1 MISREPNQS
10 CDKIAPLL
18 VFYLCDELE
27 PSERNAVES
36 HLSKC
41 TDCAEMAS
49 QERNFQEF
57 ITSTAPQEHELDSTH
72 VLLSQ
77 CRSELAE
84 KLDDLAVPRVKDKAL
99 SFVWMRRWM
108 AMRPVWSGA
117 FLVIFGL
124 LLGAQST
131 QWFAGR
137 SELASTDQAMNVRP
151 QKGYTEDQLS
161 KIVVAAINFA
171 PSPNAGPQNLRLR
184 MSAEEPVELTGS
196 MDDSDVRQ
204 VVTYVV
210 KNGERFEP
218 GVRLDCLDALK
229 SHAQDLQ
236 VRGALMAAAR
246 KDSNPAVRLK
256 ALDALR
262 DSTNDRA
269 VRETLLQ
276 ALQQDGNPGVRVEAI
291 NLLVRSLEIM
301 PTADIPDLSQGATA
315 MARSNGI
322 VPASAHD
329 AGYDDSTAS
338 VIRALENLQ
347 HSDPNRYV
355 RLRSA
360 SALRQINARN
370 EQ

>member
-1 MISREPNQS
+1 MSGPQQNQS
-10 CDKIAPLL
+10 CTEIAPLL
-18 VFYLCDELE
+18 FFYLCEELD
-27 PSERNAVES
+27 PAERSAVES

-41 TDCAEMAS
+41 PDCTQLAL
-49 QERNFQEF
+49 QERGFQEF
-57 ITSTAPQEHELDSTH
+57 IASTNPHEQGLDSTH
-72 VLLSQ
+72 ILLSQ

-84 KLDDLAVPRVKDKAL
+84 KLDDLALPRVKEKAL
-99 SFVWMRRWM
+99 TFVWMRRWM

-117 FLVIFGL
+117 FLVILGL
-124 LLGAQST
+124 LLGVQST

-137 SELASTDQAMNVRP
+137 RDLPADQALNVRP
-151 QKGYTEDQLS
+151 QTRFTDDQLS
-161 KIVVAAINFA
+161 KMAVAGINFS
-171 PSPNAGPQNLRLR
+171 PSPNAGPQNLRVR

-204 VVTYVV
+204 VLTYVV

-229 SHAQDLQ
+229 SHVQDLE
-236 VRGALMAAAR
+236 VRSALMAAAR

-269 VRETLLQ
+269 VRETLLK
-276 ALQQDGNPGVRVEAI
+276 ALQQDGNPGVRVEAV
-291 NLLVRSLEIM
+291 NLLVRSLEIA
-301 PTADIPDLSQGATA
+301 PTADIPDLPQGGTA
-315 MARSNGI
+315 MAHNGI
-322 VPASAHD
+322 VPASTHNAD
-329 AGYDDSTAS
+329 YDDSTAS
-338 VIRALENLQ
+338 VIRALEDLQ
-347 HSDPNRYV
+347 HNDPNRYV

>member
-1 MISREPNQS
+1 MIGREQQS
-10 CDKIAPLL
+10 CAEIAPLV
-18 VFYLCDELE
+18 VFYLCDELDTD
-27 PSERNAVES
+27 ERSAVES
-36 HLSKC
+36 HLSRC
-41 TDCAEMAS
+41 QDCAEMAS
-49 QERNFQEF
+49 QERAFQEF
-57 ITSTAPQEHELDSTH
+57 VASATPREQGLDSAH
-72 VLLSQ
+72 ILLSQ

-84 KLDDLAVPRVKDKAL
+84 KLDDLALPRVKEKAL
-99 SFVWMRRWM
+99 TFVWMRRWM

-117 FLVIFGL
+117 FLVILGL

-137 SELASTDQAMNVRP
+137 RELASSDQAMNVRP
-151 QKGYTEDQLS
+151 QKTRFTDDQLS
-161 KIVVAAINFA
+161 KIVVAGVNFA
-171 PSPNAGPQNLRLR
+171 PSPNAGPQNLRVS

-196 MDDSDVRQ
+196 MDDSNVRQ
-204 VVTYVV
+204 VLSYVV

-229 SHAQDLQ
+229 SHVQDLE
-236 VRGALMAAAR
+236 VRSALMAAAR

-269 VRETLLQ
+269 VRETLLK
-276 ALQQDGNPGVRVEAI
+276 ALQQDGNPGVRVEAV
-291 NLLVRSLEIM
+291 NLLVRSLEIA
-301 PTADIPDLSQGATA
+301 PTSDIPDLPPGATA
-315 MARSNGI
+315 MARNGI
-322 VPASAHD
+322 VPASTHN

-338 VIRALENLQ
+338 VIRALEDLQ

-360 SALRQINARN
+360 SALRQIHARN